1 MSTPGTPDP
10 REQMTPEQH
19 AEQERR
25 AAEAAER
32 RRQWEAQQAAEQQG
46 GYGYPQ
52 QPTPEHAEQQRA
64 AEAAERRRQWE
75 AQQAAAQQQEGYG
88 YPQQQQQQQQQ
99 PTPEAGGY
107 GYPQQ
112 QQQQQPTPEAG
123 GYGYPQQQ
131 QQQPTPEAGG
141 YGYPQQQQ
149 QQPTPE
155 AGGYGYPQQQQQ
167 PTPEQVAH
175 QQAAQQQ
182 AAQQQAAAEHA
193 AQQQVAS
200 QQQAAAAQHAEEQRQ
215 LRARYQ
221 EEQRRAEEAEARRRE
236 WEDQQRQQQ
245 MAQQQQLAAQQQ
257 VAAQQQY
264 APQHPD
270 QQPQDP
276 SQGVVGGIAQVPQQA
291 APAATGA
298 TMTYAPAPEV
308 GSGRPTHRAL
318 PDDPAHED
326 DFAEFEEEF
335 TSPGYGL
342 RGPRRRRHVMSKK
355 SLGSL
360 GVSVGDDG
368 VVIGVDPQ
376 GSPAVLDV
384 LRPRPREI
392 VVVGSMWT
400 AQIIALRTAAIGARI
415 AVESVRPAAWAPMAQ
430 AAGGGLQ
437 CVSVYEP
444 RQMAAQGASVASPVL
459 VVRDLGAQPGRSQ
472 IAPTPWQ
479 STLTVVPFLGPRAP
493 RLLARADVIGLQN
506 LSPQEAEAIG
516 RVLRLPE
523 QLTQTLPTLSD
534 ATMLWIAGD
543 KRQFVMVQPTEPE
556 TGLLGGPRRMD

>member
-1 MSTPGTPDP
+1 MSTPGNQDP

-32 RRQWEAQQAAEQQG
+32 RRQWEAQQAAAQQQPAPEAG

-52 QPTPEHAEQQRA
+52 QQQQLTPEQHAEQQRA

-75 AQQAAAQQQEGYG
+75 AQQAAAQQQPAPEAGGYG
-88 YPQQQQQQQQQ
+88 YPQQQPTPEAGGYGYPQQQPTPEAGGYGYPQQQ

-112 QQQQQPTPEAG
+112 QQQHPTPDQS

-131 QQQPTPEAGG
+131 QQQQA
-141 YGYPQQQQ
+141 
-149 QQPTPE
+149 
-155 AGGYGYPQQQQQ
+155 
-167 PTPEQVAH
+167 
-175 QQAAQQQ
+175 AAQQQ
-182 AAQQQAAAEHA
+182 AT
-193 AQQQVAS
+193 AS
-200 QQQAAAAQHAEEQRQ
+200 QHAEEQRQ

-245 MAQQQQLAAQQQ
+245 MAQQRAAQQQ
-257 VAAQQQY
+257 AVAQPQY
-264 APQHPD
+264 A
-270 QQPQDP
+270 QPQDP

-291 APAATGA
+291 APVATGT

-318 PDDPAHED
+318 PDDPANED
-326 DFAEFEEEF
+326 DFAEFEEDF

-376 GSPAVLDV
+376 GSPAVLDM
-384 LRPRPREI
+384 LRPKPREI
-392 VVVGSMWT
+392 LVVGSMWT

-506 LSPQEAEAIG
+506 LSPQEAEVIG

>member
-1 MSTPGTPDP
+1 MSTPGNQDP
-10 REQMTPEQH
+10 RQQMTPEQH

-32 RRQWEAQQAAEQQG
+32 RRQWEAQQAAAQQQG

-52 QPTPEHAEQQRA
+52 QEQQQQQQQQLTPEQHAENERRA

-75 AQQAAAQQQEGYG
+75 AQQAAAQQQ
-88 YPQQQQQQQQQ
+88 

-112 QQQQQPTPEAG
+112 QPAPEAGGYGYPQQQQPTPEAG

-131 QQQPTPEAGG
+131 QQQPVPDQSG
-141 YGYPQQQQ
+141 YGYPQ
-149 QQPTPE
+149 
-155 AGGYGYPQQQQQ
+155 
-167 PTPEQVAH
+167 PTPEQAAQ

-182 AAQQQAAAEHA
+182 AAQQQAAAEQA
-193 AQQQVAS
+193 AQQQAAAQQQQAAQQQAA

-215 LRARYQ
+215 LRLRYQ

-245 MAQQQQLAAQQQ
+245 LAQQQQLAAQQQ
-257 VAAQQQY
+257 AAAQQQY
-264 APQHPD
+264 AGAQPD

-291 APAATGA
+291 AAPAATGT

-318 PDDPAHED
+318 PEEPEDD
-326 DFAEFEEEF
+326 DFAEFEDEF
-335 TSPGYGL
+335 STPGYGL

-376 GSPAVLDV
+376 GNPAVLDV
-384 LRPRPREI
+384 LRPKPREI

>member
-1 MSTPGTPDP
+1 MSTPGNQDP
-10 REQMTPEQH
+10 RQQMTPEQY

-32 RRQWEAQQAAEQQG
+32 RRQWEAQQAAAQQQG

-52 QPTPEHAEQQRA
+52 QEQQQQQQQEQQQLTPEQHAENERRA

-75 AQQAAAQQQEGYG
+75 AQQAAAQQQPTPEAGGYG
-88 YPQQQQQQQQQ
+88 YPQQQQQPTPEAGGYGYPQQQQ

-112 QQQQQPTPEAG
+112 QQQQQPVPDQS
-123 GYGYPQQQ
+123 GYGYPQ
-131 QQQPTPEAGG
+131 PTPE
-141 YGYPQQQQ
+141 
-149 QQPTPE
+149 
-155 AGGYGYPQQQQQ
+155 
-167 PTPEQVAH
+167 
-175 QQAAQQQ
+175 QAAQQQ
-182 AAQQQAAAEHA
+182 AAQQQAAAQQQQA
-193 AQQQVAS
+193 AQQQAA

-215 LRARYQ
+215 LRLRYQ

-257 VAAQQQY
+257 AAAQQQY
-264 APQHPD
+264 AGAHPD

-318 PDDPAHED
+318 PDEPEDD
-326 DFAEFEEEF
+326 DFAEFEDEF
-335 TSPGYGL
+335 STPGYGL

-384 LRPRPREI
+384 LRPKPREI

>member
-1 MSTPGTPDP
+1 MSTPGNQDP
-10 REQMTPEQH
+10 RQQMTPEQH

-32 RRQWEAQQAAEQQG
+32 RRQWEAQQAAAQQQPTPEAG

-52 QPTPEHAEQQRA
+52 QQQQQEQQQLTPEQHAENERRA

-75 AQQAAAQQQEGYG
+75 AQQAAA
-88 YPQQQQQQQQQ
+88 QQQ

-131 QQQPTPEAGG
+131 QQQ
-141 YGYPQQQQ
+141 QQ

-167 PTPEQVAH
+167 PTPDQSGYGYPQPTPEQAAQ

-182 AAQQQAAAEHA
+182 AAQQQAAAEQA
-193 AQQQVAS
+193 AQQQAV
-200 QQQAAAAQHAEEQRQ
+200 AAQHAEEQRQ
-215 LRARYQ
+215 LRVRYQ

-257 VAAQQQY
+257 AAAQQQY
-264 APQHPD
+264 AQQHPD
-270 QQPQDP
+270 LQPQDP

-384 LRPRPREI
+384 LRPKPREI

>member
-1 MSTPGTPDP
+1 MSTPQDP
-10 REQMTPEQH
+10 NGQMTPEQY

-32 RRQWEAQQAAEQQG
+32 RRQWEAQQAAAQQQMTPEQQAD
-46 GYGYPQ
+46 Q
-52 QPTPEHAEQQRA
+52 ERRA

-75 AQQAAAQQQEGYG
+75 AQQAAAQQQQQGYG
-88 YPQQQQQQQQQ
+88 YP
-99 PTPEAGGY
+99 
-107 GYPQQ
+107 
-112 QQQQQPTPEAG
+112 
-123 GYGYPQQQ
+123 
-131 QQQPTPEAGG
+131 
-141 YGYPQQQQ
+141 Q

-167 PTPEQVAH
+167 PTPEAGGYGYP
-175 QQAAQQQ
+175 QQQQPTPEAGGYGYPQQQQQLTPEQAAAQQQ
-182 AAQQQAAAEHA
+182 AAQQQAAAEQA
-193 AQQQVAS
+193 AA

-215 LRARYQ
+215 LRLRYQ

-245 MAQQQQLAAQQQ
+245 MAAQQQLAAQQQ
-257 VAAQQQY
+257 AAAQQQY
-264 APQHPD
+264 AQQPQPD
-270 QQPQDP
+270 QQQPQDP
-276 SQGVVGGIAQVPQQA
+276 SQGGVVGGVSGGVGHVQQQ
-291 APAATGA
+291 APAATGT

-318 PDDPAHED
+318 PDEPDED

-444 RQMAAQGASVASPVL
+444 RQLAAQGASVASPVL

-472 IAPTPWQ
+472 VAPTPWQ

-506 LSPQEAEAIG
+506 LSPQEAEVIG

-523 QLTQTLPTLSD
+523 QVTQTLPTLSD

-543 KRQFVMVQPTEPE
+543 KHQYVMVQPTEPE

>member
-1 MSTPGTPDP
+1 MSTPQGPNG
-10 REQMTPEQH
+10 QLTPEQH

-32 RRQWEAQQAAEQQG
+32 RRQWEAQQAAAQQQG

-52 QPTPEHAEQQRA
+52 QEQQQEQQQLTPEQHAEQERRA

-75 AQQAAAQQQEGYG
+75 AQQAAAQQPDGYG
-88 YPQQQQQQQQQ
+88 YPQQQQPVPEAGGYGYPQQQQQQQQ

-112 QQQQQPTPEAG
+112 HQQQPTPE
-123 GYGYPQQQ
+123 
-131 QQQPTPEAGG
+131 
-141 YGYPQQQQ
+141 
-149 QQPTPE
+149 
-155 AGGYGYPQQQQQ
+155 
-167 PTPEQVAH
+167 
-175 QQAAQQQ
+175 Q
-182 AAQQQAAAEHA
+182 AAQQQAAA
-193 AQQQVAS
+193 QQQS
-200 QQQAAAAQHAEEQRQ
+200 AAAQHAAEQQQ

-221 EEQRRAEEAEARRRE
+221 AEQRRAEEAEARRRE

-257 VAAQQQY
+257 AAAQQQY
-264 APQHPD
+264 AQPHPD

-291 APAATGA
+291 APATGT

-318 PDDPAHED
+318 PEDPAHED

-342 RGPRRRRHVMSKK
+342 RGPRRRRHVMSKR

-376 GSPAVLDV
+376 GAPAVLDV
-384 LRPRPREI
+384 LRPKPREI
-392 VVVGSMWT
+392 LVVGSMWT

-506 LSPQEAEAIG
+506 LSPQEAEVIG